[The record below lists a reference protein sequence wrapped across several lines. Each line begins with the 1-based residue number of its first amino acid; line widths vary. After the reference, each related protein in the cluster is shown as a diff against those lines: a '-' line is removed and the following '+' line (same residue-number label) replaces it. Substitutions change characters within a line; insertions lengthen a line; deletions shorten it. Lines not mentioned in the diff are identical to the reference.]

1 MKFRRHFVFALDR
14 SWWTYRDANE
24 QRWIS
29 TSLEPL
35 HRAWENPP
43 VSCLHPDPSFPDYLS
58 GKTVKPKGI
67 IAFHEDKD
75 IRQQIANLKALH
87 LNRR

>member
-1 MKFRRHFVFALDR
+1 MKFWRHCVFDIDR

-35 HRAWENPP
+35 HRPRKYPP
-43 VSCLHPDPSFPDYLS
+43 VSSLHPDLSFPNYLS

-67 IAFHEDKD
+67 IALHEGKV